1 MEVLRNFGRKLFG
14 INKEK
19 KVEVQK
25 EKKVDVVKEEARSK
39 KNKLD

>member
-1 MEVLRNFGRKLFG
+1 MTFLEKSFG
-14 INKEK
+14 INKVK